1 MSETVSLHKLVK
13 KAVHL
18 KLLFKT
24 FLGLFSQLNT
34 KQVVQDG
41 EYQTEILEIVQNPRN
56 LNDKKITEYK
66 VVLAIQLSLSS
77 SEELKRFWGNL
88 SKISLVGQVDYLI
101 RLNKILKYEYSKYDK
116 DIVRLLIKVQYCDYI
131 VEVLD
136 LFGDKKLLT
145 EQKSLANHIVFFAS
159 SVIEHVVVKDEA
171 LVNDL
176 VFQLATRLEGLRL
189 SNLLDFLLLKSKN
202 ILSEDQIRLLI
213 HSKATSTSSTDSS
226 GSGEDKSL
234 DLPTITT
241 SLYKNLSV
249 GSLSSAKQ
257 ETYNETIKFLWLN
270 KIMKL
275 WKFADNESIFNNFVH
290 NFIPSS
296 DKNKNPYLTS
306 FELIKATF
314 KGFGYA
320 VINND
325 DCYVL
330 FNWKNFIITR
340 IPVILSTLKFA
351 NVNDEE
357 TLERAV
363 LNAFNSL
370 PDSIVKVLTNLALGS
385 TKVYDLRQIFIKS
398 LIFNRLLPPVAFQ
411 KFFPMESKITQ
422 QVILSELAQ
431 YNHDLNLRRKFNDKL
446 INVNSEFTSL
456 EESGLLELCNSLPAS
471 LEYLYSR
478 QIELSNA
485 INDIID
491 EMKISREHEKLNRL
505 LLSVMSNVQ
514 LTNILVFNSNPY
526 VVLGKMIDYID
537 SENFRIDDDDENFQ
551 DVYSYCGVL
560 ILSIISI
567 IEKFK
572 IDLSTF
578 NIKNS
583 FALDYINNFYYRLCD
598 DLTNQIPVNS
608 DEEDN
613 TIATNYNNLL
623 IDWINALF
631 DDSNDGLS
639 DDLIKSISIK
649 QIYKLIPLV
658 YQQAI
663 TATSIGKIDFSIL
676 TNGIDYLSQVFLI
689 PTTVSIINWL
699 LLEISNKKTDAE
711 SLPVKVLSEIVKSN
725 ISSESGS
732 QELSSLVFKIVVN
745 ICGSNILIALKKIK
759 DWENSQ
765 RIRDVVSIVTANL
778 DSNYVEKDL
787 SLPESKLD
795 ININEQIK
803 SHLVNFQQQADSPT
817 PIHAFIH
824 RFISDSKDQVLRVLL
839 QEVTSYQK
847 QNNEATKIFINL
859 ASYLVVSSSIDSVE
873 DKKYWHGYL
882 SNVSSSATEHK
893 ILKNSDKEFNSSM
906 DYHYSSIFNDASSGA
921 SNGNSSSK
929 VDIDDPILFLKED
942 DDDLMGEDDDL
953 FNDKSSKQLSSGKLL
968 EQLRTKVNRYNNLL
982 AKFNVIFAENQDPS
996 SPWHKTVNTLADKLL
1011 DDINDLYI

>member
-1 MSETVSLHKLVK
+1 MVDCQSFIPLVSQKL
-13 KAVHL
+13 
-18 KLLFKT
+18 
-24 FLGLFSQLNT
+24 
-34 KQVVQDG
+34 
-41 EYQTEILEIVQNPRN
+41 
-56 LNDKKITEYK
+56 
-66 VVLAIQLSLSS
+66 
-77 SEELKRFWGNL
+77 
-88 SKISLVGQVDYLI
+88 
-101 RLNKILKYEYSKYDK
+101 
-116 DIVRLLIKVQYCDYI
+116 
-131 VEVLD
+131 
-136 LFGDKKLLT
+136 
-145 EQKSLANHIVFFAS
+145 
-159 SVIEHVVVKDEA
+159 A

-711 SLPVKVLSEIVKSN
+711 S
-725 ISSESGS
+725 
-732 QELSSLVFKIVVN
+732 
-745 ICGSNILIALKKIK
+745 
-759 DWENSQ
+759 
-765 RIRDVVSIVTANL
+765 
-778 DSNYVEKDL
+778 
-787 SLPESKLD
+787 
-795 ININEQIK
+795 
-803 SHLVNFQQQADSPT
+803 
-817 PIHAFIH
+817 
-824 RFISDSKDQVLRVLL
+824 
-839 QEVTSYQK
+839 
-847 QNNEATKIFINL
+847 
-859 ASYLVVSSSIDSVE
+859 
-873 DKKYWHGYL
+873 
-882 SNVSSSATEHK
+882 
-893 ILKNSDKEFNSSM
+893 
-906 DYHYSSIFNDASSGA
+906 
-921 SNGNSSSK
+921 
-929 VDIDDPILFLKED
+929 
-942 DDDLMGEDDDL
+942 
-953 FNDKSSKQLSSGKLL
+953 
-968 EQLRTKVNRYNNLL
+968 
-982 AKFNVIFAENQDPS
+982 
-996 SPWHKTVNTLADKLL
+996 
-1011 DDINDLYI
+1011 